1 MISRIFLTFFLLVQT
16 SWVIGAEGAGMPQ
29 LNPESFSSQIFWLFV
44 FFSLLLFSM
53 HFFFL
58 PKIKNIRFKRN
69 ETIDTYLNETKE
81 LNQKIEDL
89 IKKMDEE
96 FSSNKILFE
105 KEIKKALEENKL
117 NFDQKINSFDKELEK
132 KKLDFGNDLMKAKQ
146 QIDKNIPKICME
158 LSDQLYEKILGEKI
172 RSNAKEFDEA
182 IKDL

>member
-16 SWVIGAEGAGMPQ
+16 SWVIGAEGGGMPQ

-81 LNQKIEDL
+81 LNKKIEDL

-96 FSSNKILFE
+96 FSRSKILFD

-132 KKLDFGNDLMKAKQ
+132 KKLDFGTDLIKAKEK
-146 QIDKNIPKICME
+146 IDKNIPEICMK

-172 RSNAKEFDEA
+172 RSNPKEFNEA
-182 IKDL
+182 IKNL

>member
-1 MISRIFLTFFLLVQT
+1 MKSRIFLTFFLLVQT
-16 SWVIGAEGAGMPQ
+16 SWAVGAEGGGMPQ
-29 LNPESFSSQIFWLFV
+29 LNPESFSWQIFWLFV

-117 NFDQKINSFDKELEK
+117 NFDQKIKTNERLAKVLPYNPLKTS
-132 KKLDFGNDLMKAKQ
+132 KLLLNHQVCQSL
-146 QIDKNIPKICME
+146 
-158 LSDQLYEKILGEKI
+158 IL
-172 RSNAKEFDEA
+172 
-182 IKDL
+182 